1 MKRSRLILLVILAI
15 VAALIIWRVGF
26 YAPEAKRVER
36 KVKAAEPNEPN
47 EPSEPNKPGEPNEP
61 SEPNKPSEPNE
72 PSEPNKPSE
81 PNEPNEPMENINFK
95 DFEMKSI
102 IQKLAEWTGKVI
114 IPHDEAMKQK
124 ISIYS
129 PKKVPRSQAL
139 AMIYSALRAKGF
151 IAEHTDETIYLKP
164 LKDAK
169 YLLVPTIPPGIPLAA
184 IENKEQIVRKF
195 FKLTNYSPTSM
206 SEIIGA
212 MLAEYAYVSAD
223 ETTGKLLIIDTV
235 KNLIHF
241 EKIIQQFD
249 IPEAEQTITKIF
261 DITYG
266 DPGEIVQ
273 VLRILLGGE
282 GRRVGRP
289 TSRRDRDRGER
300 RDRDRD
306 RNRRG
311 AATVVGPTGGP
322 VILIP
327 EPRRKW
333 IIASASPGDMDQIEE
348 WITKLDTTERV
359 TPEYEAVQ
367 IKYASVDEVA
377 DRLNEVLREMP
388 GAELETS
395 ILIQPLRQ
403 ARQVVIY
410 GRKDMR
416 EIAKKLIAEI
426 DIPSEELETKVFK
439 LEHADPEQIKENID
453 ALYGE
458 ESGGYRGYYYYRY
471 LRDRSPADV
480 VKVIAFP
487 TMQQVT
493 VIASPENMLKIA
505 KQIADWD
512 MPIDVE
518 KVKPMI
524 ITLVNTDP
532 VKMADLLSELFTE
545 EADEWDWRD
554 YYFGRSEEQKKVVG
568 PLYGQ
573 LTFRAVPDTKKIIVI
588 SKMPEAYRVIEN
600 LIRELDEAEMTE
612 VPRVVQIE
620 YADPEDLSERLNAIF
635 SEPGASVKIRLTKK
649 SLSKTG
655 MEKVEEG
662 EGTDSGEDSGA
673 AGEYTPPWTGQSRRP
688 DEMPISKV
696 IGRIRFIPD
705 PRSKAILVLA
715 PKEFM
720 DEIVETIKALD
731 EAGKQVRLRAVVVE
745 VSHSDLTSLGLR
757 LADTIEDGGLIG
769 LDDAITLGA
778 ASKLTEAYHHGRL
791 TLEMGVNVTTLLDF
805 LVKRTDAKILNQQS
819 LWTKDNEEADFFKG
833 ETVPFETGGV
843 TTAVGGQTT
852 AVEYQEVG
860 MTLRVRPNITPQRN
874 VDMNLDLT
882 ISQRTG
888 EEVAGQPVRSSMNTT
903 TTAIVRD
910 GQTIVLGGIL
920 FQKDTVTER
929 KMALLGDLPLL
940 GGLFRHN
947 DTIQSNTEL
956 IVFITPEVIDQE
968 DMGIETKQAEKK
980 LKNMLGEFEGSE
992 DANEGEAGD

>member
-1 MKRSRLILLVILAI
+1 MNKLKRSRLLLLVIFAV
-15 VAALIIWRVGF
+15 VAAIIVWRVGF
-26 YAPEAKRVER
+26 YKPKAELAEREEER
-36 KVKAAEPNEPN
+36 KEAVEPNEPN
-47 EPSEPNKPGEPNEP
+47 EPNEP

-81 PNEPNEPMENINFK
+81 PNEPNEPNEPGEAMENINFK
-95 DFEMKSI
+95 DMEMKHI
-102 IQKLAEWTGKVI
+102 IKKLAEWTGKVI
-114 IPHDEAMKQK
+114 IPHEEVMEKK

-129 PKKVPRSQAL
+129 EKERPRSEAL
-139 AMIYSALRAKGF
+139 ALIYSALRAQGF
-151 IAEHTDETIYLKP
+151 VAEHVDNTIFLKP

-169 YLLVPTIPPGIPLAA
+169 LLLVPTIPPEIALAA
-184 IENKEQIVRKF
+184 IEDKEQIVRKF

-212 MLAEYAYVSAD
+212 MLGEYAYVSAD

-235 KNLIHF
+235 KNLIQF
-241 EKIIQQFD
+241 EKVIAQFD
-249 IPEAEQTITKIF
+249 VPEAEQTITQIF
-261 DITYG
+261 DIKHG

-306 RNRRG
+306 RRG
-311 AATVVGPTGGP
+311 TTTVVGPTGGP

-333 IIASASPGDMDQIEE
+333 IIARAAPGDMDQIEE
-348 WITKLDTTERV
+348 WIKKLDTTERIA
-359 TPEYEAVQ
+359 PEYEAVP
-367 IKYASVDEVA
+367 IRYAKSVQEVA
-377 DRLNEVLREMP
+377 DRLNEVLKEWP

-395 ILIQPLRQ
+395 ILIQPLPQ

-416 EIAKKLIAEI
+416 EIAKNLIKQI
-426 DIPSEELETKVFK
+426 DIPSEEFETKVFK
-439 LEHADPEQIKENID
+439 LEHADPDQIAQQIED
-453 ALYGE
+453 LYAE
-458 ESGGYRGYYYYRY
+458 EEVPWWYRR
-471 LRDRSPADV
+471 RMERTADW
-480 VKVIAFP
+480 VKAIPLA
-487 TMQQVT
+487 TYQQVT
-493 VIASPENMLKIA
+493 VIASSENMAKIE
-505 KQIADWD
+505 KQIKEWD
-512 MPIDVE
+512 VPIDVE

-532 VKMADLLSELFTE
+532 VKMAELLSKLF
-545 EADEWDWRD
+545 
-554 YYFGRSEEQKKVVG
+554 SEEMEEWRPWWCPEPEREKVVG

-573 LTFRAVPDTKKIIVI
+573 LTFKAVPDTRKIIVK
-588 SKMPEAYRVIEN
+588 SKLPEAYRVIES
-600 LIRELDEAEMTE
+600 LIRELDIREMTE

-635 SEPGASVKIRLTKK
+635 SEPGAAVKIRLTRK

-673 AGEYTPPWTGQSRRP
+673 AGEYIPPWVGQSRRP

-720 DEIVETIKALD
+720 DEIENTIKELD
-731 EAGKQVRLRAVVVE
+731 KPGMQVRVRAVVVE
-745 VSHSDLTSLGLR
+745 VSHSDLTSLGLQ
-757 LADTIEDGGLIG
+757 LADVDKFAGSE
-769 LDDAITLGA
+769 DAITLDA
-778 ASKLTEAYHHGRL
+778 VSTLTEAYHHGRL
-791 TLEMGVNVTTLLDF
+791 TLGMGVNVTALLDF

-833 ETVPFETGGV
+833 ETIPFETGGL
-843 TTAVGGQTT
+843 TTPEGAQRTDI
-852 AVEYQEVG
+852 EYQAVG
-860 MTLRVRPNITPQRN
+860 MTLRIRPNITPQRN
-874 VDMNLDLT
+874 VDMNIDLT

-888 EEVAGQPVRSSMNTT
+888 ETVAGQPVRSSMNTT

-910 GQTIVLGGIL
+910 GQTIILGGIL

-929 KMALLGDLPLL
+929 KMALLGDLPLV

-968 DMGIETKQAEKK
+968 EMLAETEKAEEKMDS
-980 LKNMLGEFEGSE
+980 MLGEFTPEG
-992 DANEGEAGD
+992 